1 LNGTIFEFSKLKYF
15 AMKKLFIIITVFLVI
30 SSCVTTKEAKL
41 SRAELRNEKKLAKQE
56 QIKNAVESK
65 KFIIKLDRLYFSYGG
80 MADLY
85 PRSNYIIIDGDKA
98 VINTAYFGRQYDIR
112 RIAAI
117 DIFGRNI
124 DYEVTNNLSRKVYQ
138 IKMKVGNANRNTFDV
153 YLDISKSGYCTAS
166 VSSLKID
173 IIRYS
178 GFIEPIKGETNTTP
192 PEGQV
197 I

>member
-1 LNGTIFEFSKLKYF
+1 MSVKYY

-41 SRAELRNEKKLAKQE
+41 SRAELRNEKKLARQE

-85 PRSNYIIIDGDKA
+85 PRANYIIIDGDKA
-98 VINTAYFGRQYDIR
+98 VINTAYLGRQYDFR

-117 DIFGRNI
+117 DIFGRNL
-124 DYEVTNNLSRKVYQ
+124 DYEVTKNLSRGVYQ
-138 IKMKVGNANRNTFDV
+138 IKMKVRNARSNTFDI
-153 YLDISKSGYCTAS
+153 YLDISKNGYCTAS
-166 VSSLKID
+166 VSSLRID
-173 IIRYS
+173 NIRYS
-178 GFIEPIKGETNTTP
+178 GFIEPIKAETTTAP
-192 PEGQV
+192 PEGDL

>member
-1 LNGTIFEFSKLKYF
+1 
-15 AMKKLFIIITVFLVI
+15 MKKLFIIITVFMVL
-30 SSCVTTKEAKL
+30 SSCVTTKEANL
-41 SRAELRNEKKLAKQE
+41 SRAELRNEKKLANQE

-65 KFIIKLDRLYFSYGG
+65 KFIIKLDKLYLSYGG
-80 MADLY
+80 IADLF

-117 DIFGRNI
+117 DIFGRNMN
-124 DYEVTNNLSRKVYQ
+124 YEVTKDISRGVYT
-138 IKMKVGNANRNTFDV
+138 IKMTVRNAGTNAFDV
-153 YLDISKSGYCTAS
+153 YLDISKNGYCNAS

-173 IIRYS
+173 YIRYS
-178 GFIEPIKGETNTTP
+178 GFIEPIKGGTNTMP
-192 PEGQV
+192 PERNL